1 MFKEGDI
8 LFAAQYKRIGARIVY
23 YRKIKGVTQE
33 KLAENVGISP
43 QYLSRIENGSYPKS
57 VSLSTLIRIADK
69 LEVPV
74 SKLVEDIEKNKI

>member
-1 MFKEGDI
+1 MFAI
-8 LFAAQYKRIGARIVY
+8 QYKQIGARIVY
-23 YRKIKGVTQE
+23 YRKLKGITQE

-69 LEVPV
+69 LDVPV
-74 SKLVEDIEKNKI
+74 SKLVEDIEKIKFRGDYFG

>member
-1 MFKEGDI
+1 M
-8 LFAAQYKRIGARIVY
+8 FAAQYKRIGARIVY

-74 SKLVEDIEKNKI
+74 SKLVEDIEKIRFRSD

>member
-1 MFKEGDI
+1 M
-8 LFAAQYKRIGARIVY
+8 FAAQYKLIGARIVY